1 MASKAIKGRP
11 EVRQQR
17 KLIEQRELQLIASKS
32 FTQPRLDAIATYRN
46 NGFGDNLFGSGPQF
60 SGALNE
66 AFEGNFDEF
75 EFGLSLDAPLGFR
88 RAHAGVRNAELQL
101 MRERAVMNEL
111 QSQILHDLGS
121 AVRTVVQGFD
131 VLELSQLGSQAF
143 RESVEARTAAYKADA
158 AGFED
163 LLDAQ
168 QRLLDAELAFHVAKM
183 DHELAIAQVQFEAS
197 DLLTEYAINLVEDL

>member
-1 MASKAIKGRP
+1 
-11 EVRQQR
+11 
-17 KLIEQRELQLIASKS
+17 
-32 FTQPRLDAIATYRN
+32 
-46 NGFGDNLFGSGPQF
+46 
-60 SGALNE
+60 
-66 AFEGNFDEF
+66 
-75 EFGLSLDAPLGFR
+75 
-88 RAHAGVRNAELQL
+88 
-101 MRERAVMNEL
+101 MNEL

-168 QRLLDAELAFHVAKM
+168 QRLLDAELAFHVAKT
-183 DHELAIAQVQFEAS
+183 DYELAIAQVQFEAS
-197 DLLTEYAINLVEDL
+197 DLLTEYAINLAEDVAPSSSPTATDRRNRTQQASRNGRLRQYGFLR

>member
-1 MASKAIKGRP
+1 MD
-11 EVRQQR
+11 V
-17 KLIEQRELQLIASKS
+17 
-32 FTQPRLDAIATYRN
+32 
-46 NGFGDNLFGSGPQF
+46 
-60 SGALNE
+60 
-66 AFEGNFDEF
+66 
-75 EFGLSLDAPLGFR
+75 PLGFR

>member
-1 MASKAIKGRP
+1 MD
-11 EVRQQR
+11 V
-17 KLIEQRELQLIASKS
+17 
-32 FTQPRLDAIATYRN
+32 
-46 NGFGDNLFGSGPQF
+46 
-60 SGALNE
+60 
-66 AFEGNFDEF
+66 
-75 EFGLSLDAPLGFR
+75 PLGFR

-131 VLELSQLGSQAF
+131 VLELSQLRSQAF

-197 DLLTEYAINLVEDL
+197 DLRTEYAINLVEDL